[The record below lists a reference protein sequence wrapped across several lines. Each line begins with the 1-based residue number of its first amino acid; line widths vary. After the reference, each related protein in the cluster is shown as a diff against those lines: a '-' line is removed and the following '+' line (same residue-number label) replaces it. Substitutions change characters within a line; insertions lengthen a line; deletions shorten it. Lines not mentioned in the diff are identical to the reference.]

1 MLSRLQATQRPTG
14 TFSLNYD
21 SAQAQGLYAWY
32 PLQPSILTPYV
43 YPSGQIAPF
52 VERSLTGTVQQA
64 AASIGGL
71 CYNGVP
77 GGSADGMSRTLT
89 FPLPVPFTIACWH
102 YPRTLNS
109 QTCVYNTTVSGFVGW
124 YLYDQGGTPS
134 FQAFDGSTGTAT
146 ATTSHVT
153 NQWQHLVGVEYAT
166 NSRACFRNGAGKG
179 TNTTTVA
186 PGSPTNRE
194 EIGAIGGISSWDGL
208 IADVRI
214 YKRALS
220 DAEVW
225 ALYDPRSRW
234 DLYWQPNTR
243 AYSFMSAIAAGT
255 AGYLL
260 VKN

>member
-1 MLSRLQATQRPTG
+1 
-14 TFSLNYD
+14 
-21 SAQAQGLYAWY
+21 
-32 PLQPSILTPYV
+32 
-43 YPSGQIAPF
+43 
-52 VERSLTGTVQQA
+52 
-64 AASIGGL
+64 
-71 CYNGVP
+71 
-77 GGSADGMSRTLT
+77 
-89 FPLPVPFTIACWH
+89 
-102 YPRTLNS
+102 
-109 QTCVYNTTVSGFVGW
+109 
-124 YLYDQGGTPS
+124 
-134 FQAFDGSTGTAT
+134 
-146 ATTSHVT
+146 
-153 NQWQHLVGVEYAT
+153 
-166 NSRACFRNGAGKG
+166 
-179 TNTTTVA
+179 VA

-194 EIGAIGGISSWDGL
+194 EIGAIGGISGWDGL